1 MADDAGTG
9 EGGTFIGGE
18 GAGDAGAAA
27 GGTPGA
33 GEGAAGAEGAGE
45 GTPAAKWQD
54 SLPEE
59 IRNEASLRRYADPA
73 EAHKAYVSLEKKMGG
88 DPKQFIKR
96 PGENPTPEVLAEFH
110 TALGRPENA
119 DAYAF
124 PKVEGGDLEVDGEY
138 AKDFRNA
145 LFAAGLSSAQ
155 ASNIYTAIL
164 AADTAQAARIENAG
178 FNDITA
184 KLTAEWGENFAAN
197 KALAERALATFSEET
212 RGLLKMSGLNNDAG
226 FVSKMAIYGETMA
239 EHGAPGGGGG
249 GIADASPEE
258 AKRAFQNFII
268 NKDNQE
274 IMRKTAHPDHRAKS
288 EEYTALVQAMG
299 HREA

>member
-9 EGGTFIGGE
+9 EGGSFIGGE
-18 GAGDAGAAA
+18 GAGNAAAA
-27 GGTPGA
+27 GGTP
-33 GEGAAGAEGAGE
+33 AAGAPAAGDAGGDGA
-45 GTPAAKWQD
+45 GTPAVKWQD

-59 IRNEASLRRYADPA
+59 IRNEASLRRYADPS

-88 DPKQFIKR
+88 DPTQFIKR

-124 PKVEGGDLEVDGEY
+124 PKVDGGDLEVDGEY

-145 LFAAGLSSAQ
+145 LFAAGVSSTQ
-155 ASNIYTAIL
+155 ATSIYSAII

-178 FNDITA
+178 FNEISA

-197 KALAERALATFSEET
+197 KALAERALATFSKET

-226 FVSKMAIYGETMA
+226 FVSKMAIYGATMA

-249 GIADASPEE
+249 GIGDASPEE
-258 AKRAFQNFII
+258 AKRAFQNFIT
-268 NKDNQE
+268 NKDNAE

-299 HREA
+299 HRDA